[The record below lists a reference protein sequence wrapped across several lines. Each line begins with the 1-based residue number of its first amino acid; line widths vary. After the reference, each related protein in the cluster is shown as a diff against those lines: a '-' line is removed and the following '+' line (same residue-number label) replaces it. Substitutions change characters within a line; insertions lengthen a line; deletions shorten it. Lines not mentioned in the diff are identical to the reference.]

1 MARTE
6 PCPFDKSVCYEWHP
20 VCTLGRG
27 MSGVSLPAIGGAG
40 PALSAGLHR
49 GIEHAVAVG
58 YGLTYDAIVSS
69 FPPYEALLEEVAG
82 YAKRSVGLRRD
93 PRSAH
98 VLDVASGI
106 GTLAFRLAREGYT
119 IVGLDGVEYLVEI
132 AREKRRARNVA
143 NVAFHRIDIG
153 GDEVP
158 WREAFDFA
166 VSLHTLYWH
175 PRPAQV
181 LAATRRALRPGGH
194 ALFLN
199 YSRPARVL
207 PTFKTIL
214 ASEGWGPALGA
225 LRWLL
230 PTALFEGCRNYTP
243 HYTEADALYQL
254 LADAGFEILEARRT
268 FLADISCLA
277 WVRRT

>member
-1 MARTE
+1 M
-6 PCPFDKSVCYEWHP
+6 KG
-20 VCTLGRG
+20 LGLRQ
-27 MSGVSLPAIGGAG
+27 
-40 PALSAGLHR
+40 GL
-49 GIEHAVAVG
+49 EHLVAVG
-58 YGLTYDAIVSS
+58 YGLSYDAIVSS
-69 FPPYEALLEEVAG
+69 FPPYRALLEEVAD
-82 YAKRSVGLRRD
+82 YAKRSLGVRRD

-143 NVAFHRIDIG
+143 NVAFHRVDIG

-207 PTFKTIL
+207 PTFKTIR
-214 ASEGWGPALGA
+214 ASEGWGAALGA

-230 PTALFEGCRNYTP
+230 PTALFEGFRSYTP
-243 HYTEADALYQL
+243 HYTEADALHGL
-254 LADAGFEILEARRT
+254 LADAGFEILETRRT

>member
-1 MARTE
+1 MCIVAR
-6 PCPFDKSVCYEWHP
+6 
-20 VCTLGRG
+20 R
-27 MSGVSLPAIGGAG
+27 MSGLSLPAIGGAG
-40 PALSAGLHR
+40 PAVGAGLRR

-69 FPPYEALLEEVAG
+69 FPPYRALLDEVAG

-93 PRSAH
+93 PRSVH

-158 WREAFDFA
+158 WREDFDFA

-207 PTFKTIL
+207 PTFKTR
-214 ASEGWGPALGA
+214 ACGQRGPASRGRRPRRAPLARADRPLRGLPRFRASSHGGRGVSRRPDGGGLRNPGREADIPRRDQLPGLGA
-225 LRWLL
+225 SRG
-230 PTALFEGCRNYTP
+230 T
-243 HYTEADALYQL
+243 
-254 LADAGFEILEARRT
+254 RRG
-268 FLADISCLA
+268 DRP
-277 WVRRT
+277 VRVQ

>member
-1 MARTE
+1 
-6 PCPFDKSVCYEWHP
+6 
-20 VCTLGRG
+20 
-27 MSGVSLPAIGGAG
+27 MSGVSLPATGGAG
-40 PALSAGLHR
+40 PALSAGLRR

-58 YGLTYDAIVSS
+58 YGLTYDAIASS
-69 FPPYEALLEEVAG
+69 FPPYRALLDEVAG
-82 YAKRSVGLRRD
+82 YAKRSVGLQRD
-93 PRSAH
+93 PRSVH

-119 IVGLDGVEYLVEI
+119 IVGLDGVGYLVEI

-143 NVAFHRIDIG
+143 NVAFHRVDIG
-153 GDEVP
+153 GDDVP

-207 PTFKTIL
+207 STFKTIL
-214 ASEGWGPALGA
+214 ASQGWGPALGA

-243 HYTEADALYQL
+243 HYTEADALHQL

>member
-1 MARTE
+1 
-6 PCPFDKSVCYEWHP
+6 
-20 VCTLGRG
+20 
-27 MSGVSLPAIGGAG
+27 MSGVSLPATGGAG
-40 PALSAGLHR
+40 PALSAGLRR

-58 YGLTYDAIVSS
+58 YGLTYDAIASS
-69 FPPYEALLEEVAG
+69 FPPYRALLDEVAG
-82 YAKRSVGLRRD
+82 YAKRSVGLQRD
-93 PRSAH
+93 PRSVH

-143 NVAFHRIDIG
+143 NVAFHRVDIG
-153 GDEVP
+153 GDDVP

-175 PRPAQV
+175 PRPARV

-207 PTFKTIL
+207 PTFNAIR
-214 ASEGWGPALGA
+214 ASQGWGPALGA

-230 PTALFEGCRNYTP
+230 PTALFEGCRDFEP
-243 HYTEADALYQL
+243 HYMAAEEFHDALTQ
-254 LADAGFEILEARRT
+254 ADFEILDAKRT
-268 FLADISCLA
+268 FLGEISCLA
-277 WVRRT
+277 WVRRVECAAEIDR

>member
-143 NVAFHRIDIG
+143 NPALHPIGIG
-153 GDEVP
+153 GDQGP
-158 WREAFDFA
+158 RGAA
-166 VSLHTLYWH
+166 LALPARPLTLY
-175 PRPAQV
+175 
-181 LAATRRALRPGGH
+181 L
-194 ALFLN
+194 
-199 YSRPARVL
+199 
-207 PTFKTIL
+207 
-214 ASEGWGPALGA
+214 
-225 LRWLL
+225 
-230 PTALFEGCRNYTP
+230 
-243 HYTEADALYQL
+243 D
-254 LADAGFEILEARRT
+254 
-268 FLADISCLA
+268 
-277 WVRRT
+277 

>member
-1 MARTE
+1 MNGLT
-6 PCPFDKSVCYEWHP
+6 V
-20 VCTLGRG
+20 
-27 MSGVSLPAIGGAG
+27 PAIGGARS
-40 PALSAGLHR
+40 ALSGGLHRR

-58 YGLTYDAIVSS
+58 YGLTYEAIVSS
-69 FPPYEALLEEVAG
+69 FPPYRGLLEEVAG
-82 YAKRSVGLRRD
+82 YAKRSIGPRRD

-132 AREKRRARNVA
+132 AREKRRARNVP
-143 NVAFHRIDIG
+143 NVGFHRIDIG

-158 WREAFDFA
+158 WQDAFDFA

-175 PRPAQV
+175 PRPPQV

-199 YSRPARVL
+199 YSRPARVIQ
-207 PTFKTIL
+207 TFETIR
-214 ASEGWGPALGA
+214 AREGLGAAVGA
-225 LRWLL
+225 LRWLV
-230 PTALFEGCRNYTP
+230 PTALFEGFRDYEP
-243 HYTEADALYQL
+243 HYTDADALHTL
-254 LADAGFEILEARRT
+254 LARAGFEVLEAKRT